1 MLVSIIQVVYSHKF
15 RYFLLIREVKFLQN
29 FVLSQKIIAIDMS
42 ENTLLTRLDG
52 IEARFQ
58 EVATLITDPSVIA
71 DMKRYVRL
79 TKEYKDLEKL
89 TATTRAYRNMLS
101 QLSEGKDTLENDSD
115 PEMRELAREMI
126 RDAED
131 ALPKLEEE
139 IKLLLIPADPEDSKN
154 AILEIRGG
162 TGGDEA
168 AIFAGDLCKMYT
180 KYCESKGWNVAVTS
194 FSEGAAGG
202 FKEIV
207 MAISGEGVYGT
218 LKYESGVHRV
228 QRVPATETQG
238 RVHTSAATVAVLPEA
253 EAFDVEINEGEIKW
267 DTFRSGGAGGQNVNK
282 VESGVRLR
290 YMWKN
295 PNTGVSEEILIEC
308 TETRD
313 QPKNKER
320 ALSRLRT
327 FIYDKEHQK
336 YIDDIASRRKTM
348 VSTGDRSAKIRTYNY
363 PQGRITDHRI
373 NYTVYN
379 LQAFVDGDI
388 QDVIDHLIVA
398 ENAEKLKASEL

>member
-1 MLVSIIQVVYSHKF
+1 MNE
-15 RYFLLIREVKFLQN
+15 LLQ
-29 FVLSQKIIAIDMS
+29 
-42 ENTLLTRLDG
+42 RLDG
-52 IEARFQ
+52 IDERFH
-58 EVATLITDPSVIA
+58 EVSTLITDPEVIA
-71 DMKRYVRL
+71 DIKRYVAL
-79 TKEYKDLEKL
+79 TKEYKELERL
-89 TATTRAYRNMLS
+89 TATMRRYRTALANRAEAKS
-101 QLSEGKDTLENDSD
+101 VLENEKDD
-115 PEMRELAREMI
+115 ELRVLAREEL
-126 RDAED
+126 DAAEEQI
-131 ALPKLEEE
+131 AALEEE
-139 IKLLLIPADPEDSKN
+139 IKILMIPADPEDSKN
-154 AILEIRGG
+154 AIVEIRGG

-168 AIFAGDLCKMYT
+168 ALFAGDLFKMYS
-180 KYCESKGWNVAVTS
+180 KYCESRGWSVSVTS
-194 FSEGAAGG
+194 MSEGAAGG

-207 MAISGEGVYGT
+207 FAVSGREVYGT

-253 EAFDVEINEGEIKW
+253 EEFDVEINEGEIKW

-290 YMWKN
+290 YMWTN

-327 FIYDKEHQK
+327 FIYDREHQK
-336 YIDDIASRRKTM
+336 YVDDIASRRKTL
-348 VSTGDRSAKIRTYNY
+348 VSTGDRSAKIRTYNF

-379 LQAFVDGDI
+379 LPAFLDGDI
-388 QDVIDHLIVA
+388 QEVIDKLTVA
-398 ENAEKLKASEL
+398 ENAEKLKSESL

>member
-1 MLVSIIQVVYSHKF
+1 MSDNN
-15 RYFLLIREVKFLQN
+15 LL
-29 FVLSQKIIAIDMS
+29 S
-42 ENTLLTRLDG
+42 RLDG
-52 IEARFQ
+52 IESRFQ
-58 EVATLITDPSVIA
+58 EVGTLITDPSVIA
-71 DMKRYVRL
+71 DMRRYVKL
-79 TKEYKDLEKL
+79 TKEYKDLERLVAVTKNYRATLANIADAKQVLEEESDEELRSMAKL
-89 TATTRAYRNMLS
+89 ELDES
-101 QLSEGKDTLENDSD
+101 QE
-115 PEMRELAREMI
+115 R
-126 RDAED
+126 
-131 ALPKLEEE
+131 LPQLEEE
-139 IKLLLIPADPEDSKN
+139 IKLLLLPADPEDGKN

-168 AIFAGDLCKMYT
+168 AIFAGDLFKMYA
-180 KYCESKGWNVAVTS
+180 KYCESKGWTLSVTS

-207 MAISGEGVYGT
+207 AAVTGDNVYGT

-253 EAFDVEINEGEIKW
+253 EPFDVEINEGEIKW

-290 YMWKN
+290 YMWRN
-295 PNTGVSEEILIEC
+295 PNTGVTEEILIEC

-327 FIYDKEHQK
+327 FIYDKEHSK
-336 YIDDIASRRKTM
+336 YLDDIASRRKTM

-373 NYTVYN
+373 NYTIYN
-379 LQAFVDGDI
+379 LAAFMDGDI
-388 QDVIDHLIVA
+388 QDCIDHLIVA
-398 ENAEKLKASEL
+398 ENAERLKEAQL

>member
-1 MLVSIIQVVYSHKF
+1 MNE
-15 RYFLLIREVKFLQN
+15 LLQ
-29 FVLSQKIIAIDMS
+29 
-42 ENTLLTRLDG
+42 RLDG
-52 IEARFQ
+52 IDERFH
-58 EVATLITDPSVIA
+58 EVSTLITDPEVIA
-71 DMKRYVRL
+71 DIKRYVAL
-79 TKEYKDLEKL
+79 TKEYKELERL
-89 TATTRAYRNMLS
+89 TATMRRYRTALANRADAKS
-101 QLSEGKDTLENDSD
+101 VLENEKDD
-115 PEMRELAREMI
+115 ELRALAREEL
-126 RDAED
+126 DAAEEQI
-131 ALPKLEEE
+131 AALEEE
-139 IKLLLIPADPEDSKN
+139 IKILMIPADPEDSKN
-154 AILEIRGG
+154 AIVEIRGG

-168 AIFAGDLCKMYT
+168 ALFAGDLFKMYS
-180 KYCESKGWNVAVTS
+180 KYCESRGWSVSVTS
-194 FSEGAAGG
+194 MSEGAAGG

-207 MAISGEGVYGT
+207 FAVSGRDVYGT

-253 EAFDVEINEGEIKW
+253 EEFDVEINEGEIKW

-290 YMWKN
+290 YMWTN

-327 FIYDKEHQK
+327 FIYDREHQK
-336 YIDDIASRRKTM
+336 YVDDIASRRKTL
-348 VSTGDRSAKIRTYNY
+348 VSTGDRSAKIRTYNF

-379 LQAFVDGDI
+379 LPAFLDGDI
-388 QDVIDHLIVA
+388 QEVIDKLTVA
-398 ENAEKLKASEL
+398 ENAEKIKSESL